1 MKKLTFLLSI
11 VILAAFAGS
20 CTKDVKTYPVNVR
33 LTDDDG
39 PYDGVF
45 IDLEKVELTGNDGVA
60 VMMDVNTGI
69 YNLLD
74 FSNGVDTLIATGGL
88 EVSRINQIRLVLG
101 SDNTV
106 TVNGVSYPLSTPSAD
121 QSGLKLQVQQDLQP
135 GVTYTV
141 LLDFDANKSIIK
153 LGNGDYKLKPV
164 IRTIETALSG
174 AIMGKIS
181 PVGTAATIVATS
193 GGLSYSTTVNATGNF
208 LLAGLPPGTYS
219 LLVTPEAPFAVMIV
233 ADVDVSVGQTTNIG
247 MIIL

>member
-11 VILAAFAGS
+11 AILAVFAGS
-20 CTKDVKTYPVNVR
+20 CDKGVKTYPVDVR
-33 LTDDDG
+33 MTDDDG
-39 PYDGVF
+39 PYDGVY
-45 IDLEKVELTGNDGVA
+45 IDLKKVELTGNDGVA

-88 EVSRINQIRLVLG
+88 EVSRINQIRLILG

-106 TVNGVSYPLSTPSAD
+106 TVNGESYPLSTPSAD

-135 GVTYTV
+135 GVIYTV
-141 LLDFDANKSIIK
+141 LLDFDANKSIVK

-181 PVGTAATIVATS
+181 PVGTAATIMATS

-208 LLAGLPPGTYS
+208 LLGGLPPGTYS
-219 LLVTPEAPFAVMIV
+219 LLVTPEAPFAVMTI

>member
-1 MKKLTFLLSI
+1 MKKLTFLISI
-11 VILAAFAGS
+11 VILAVFAGS
-20 CTKDVKTYPVNVR
+20 CTKDEKTYPVNVR

-88 EVSRINQIRLVLG
+88 EVSRINQIRLILG

-121 QSGLKLQVQQDLQP
+121 QSGLKLQVQQDLQA
-135 GVTYTV
+135 GVVYTV

-164 IRTIETALSG
+164 IRTIAIALSG
-174 AIMGKIS
+174 SIMGKIS
-181 PVGTAATIVATS
+181 PIGTLVSIMATS
-193 GGLSYSTTVNATGNF
+193 GGLSYSTTVNAAGNF

-219 LLVTPEAPFAVMIV
+219 LLITPAAPFAVMTV